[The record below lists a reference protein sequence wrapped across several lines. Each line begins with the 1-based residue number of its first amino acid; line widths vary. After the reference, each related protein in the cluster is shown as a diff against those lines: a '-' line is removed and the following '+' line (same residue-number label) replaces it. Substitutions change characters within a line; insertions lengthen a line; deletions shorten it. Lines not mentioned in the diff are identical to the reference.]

1 MDINILLVIF
11 IVLMVFFI
19 VRGAQR
25 GMIRIIYSLVAWI
38 FLLLFVNYGKVYV
51 ADYIKLHTEIPTRV
65 ENAID
70 GHLHTKYDS
79 SEAEEVGS
87 GRDAVLS
94 IVPEFV
100 KDDIETS
107 IENSIDNIIKAIAKE
122 LSDAAINGIS
132 NILLIAVGIIIIYI
146 IDRLLRAVGF
156 VPGIRDV
163 NRLLGIIAGAVEGML
178 VTWFA
183 MYLADC
189 FPTSFFG
196 QFIIT
201 YAKENQMLYYIY
213 TNNLIERII
222 GI

>member
-132 NILLIAVGIIIIYI
+132 NILLIAVGA
-146 IDRLLRAVGF
+146 RAIHRVVCPAVQAEPAF
-156 VPGIRDV
+156 VK
-163 NRLLGIIAGAVEGML
+163 GA
-178 VTWFA
+178 
-183 MYLADC
+183 
-189 FPTSFFG
+189 
-196 QFIIT
+196 
-201 YAKENQMLYYIY
+201 
-213 TNNLIERII
+213 
-222 GI
+222 